1 MTAEQKQKSGGSNMN
16 ISQEGLSLI
25 KKFEGCKLESYKCAA
40 GVWTIGFGSTSGV
53 EEGMEISQER
63 ADMLLLED
71 VKVFEEAVNNLVEVD
86 LEQNQFDALV
96 AWCFNIGPTN
106 AKSSSAIRLLN
117 ESKYDEVPASMR
129 LWNKITV
136 DGQKQVSQGLVRRRE
151 AESLLFTGEDWSKV

>member
-1 MTAEQKQKSGGSNMN
+1 MN

-71 VKVFEEAVNNLVEVD
+71 VEVFEEAVNNLVEVD

-96 AWCFNIGPTN
+96 AW
-106 AKSSSAIRLLN
+106 
-117 ESKYDEVPASMR
+117 
-129 LWNKITV
+129 
-136 DGQKQVSQGLVRRRE
+136 
-151 AESLLFTGEDWSKV
+151 

>member
-1 MTAEQKQKSGGSNMN
+1 MN

-71 VKVFEEAVNNLVEVD
+71 VEVFEEAVNNLVEVD

-96 AWCFNIGPTN
+96 AWTFNLGSTN
-106 AKSSSAIRLLN
+106 LKNSTLLKVLN
-117 ESKYDEVPASMR
+117 DKNYEGVPEQIKR
-129 LWNKITV
+129 WNKATV
-136 DGQKQVSQGLVRRRE
+136 DGERQVLEGLVRRRE